1 MRLVSRTHRVAL
13 DWSFD
18 RNNLEPKIQI
28 DYIDT
33 KTNSLTFWPKEVSR
47 EMSGITFCDCS
58 ILWIFRCVLAA
69 ILATFFPTI
78 LIRSTPCRKEVR
90 RRLRMR
96 ALQRRKQS
104 HVWCCASV
112 SKGVRTSRHK
122 VWDLGSIQG
131 ITMKEK
137 GSDKHQETGCSA
149 TQIQKSDILK
159 RIEKIILLKPAGNW
173 GWRIKTEPKVMKE
186 NFLTPRA
193 QGNLQLH
200 HLNWKTWDTRTMD
213 TWVRSFNVWRRSWDC
228 LQPTQQSQW
237 THTKPMYWYGEC
249 FWPRIGQVQY
259 LHSLPE
265 GPTLRSR
272 ALCRRRIGEA
282 VPRAERFGDLIT
294 AGHKVLNEG
303 GESRNNNRY
312 AVVVQDLTTQRNQ
325 SFPWKTKTSQ
335 ETEESLSKLLE
346 PSHRPIVEHTDNS
359 MEFGNT
365 CEDLSWNRRTS
376 TPHRSETNEIA
387 ERAVRRVKEGTTA
400 KLLQSGLDEKWWAG
414 SMECYCYPRNVQ
426 DLLADGKTPCERR
439 FGEARKVQQFLLEQW
454 LNTIQFLHETSP
466 GSTNSARHFYLE
478 YSSDMR
484 LSRGE
489 IWKGDILVADIEEL
503 EKMDASE
510 IYPRRIKRSVNTTK
524 RRTLHIPSCRTHS
537 QIFRTRPRIPRT
549 HSKAGTACRA
559 CREWRSQCST
569 LCAERRIIPYST
581 EIHWCS
587 QGFSHKSGCVAR
599 KNVSTI
605 IGMWTRIEVYQIL
618 ETIPKVHI
626 IERETSKRIHVVR
639 EEIDEHSSNYQTWEC
654 VAWSMDQ
661 NWKSRSKREKQ
672 EWAIE
677 KPKLNNARRLRG
689 IYFIDPEDG
698 ENKETIKNA
707 RRKLEVSM
715 DAAMPCKKGR
725 KKQCSPQEARSCAS
739 NKIHQTKHACIVEAH
754 ESTRQ
759 RLESPP
765 PKDHEDHIEC
775 RGFNSMTHYN
785 LVHKFVPMP
794 QGMKI
799 PDARAAVGKDWKMYK
814 QLTPYQHTLRKNGG
828 CCQIAPNSKVRMS
841 RHIDTSS
848 TTSMAQIMGW
858 HWRSSCTVTHLQ
870 ASCGQDSSRNFL
882 LELGWEEV
890 PNWECLFV
898 HREQGLFL
906 SVYVDDIQ
914 MAGKKQFISWSRKL
928 GMHSTWM

>member
-1 MRLVSRTHRVAL
+1 
-13 DWSFD
+13 
-18 RNNLEPKIQI
+18 
-28 DYIDT
+28 
-33 KTNSLTFWPKEVSR
+33 
-47 EMSGITFCDCS
+47 MSGITFCDCS

-69 ILATFFPTI
+69 ILATFSPTI

-131 ITMKEK
+131 ITGKKRGRTSTRKLDARRLKFRNRTSSSESK
-137 GSDKHQETGCSA
+137 REFFSSQQETGAGESKPNRKWWKKIFWLRELKETCSFI
-149 TQIQKSDILK
+149 TW
-159 RIEKIILLKPAGNW
+159 IEK
-173 GWRIKTEPKVMKE
+173 
-186 NFLTPRA
+186 
-193 QGNLQLH
+193 
-200 HLNWKTWDTRTMD
+200 TWYTRTMD
-213 TWVRSFNVWRRSWDC
+213 TWVRSFNVWRRSWEC
-228 LQPTQQSQW
+228 LQPTQRSQW
-237 THTKPMYWYGEC
+237 THTEPMYWYGEC

-312 AVVVQDLTTQRNQ
+312 AVAVQDLTTQRNQ

-359 MEFGNT
+359 MEFGKT

-489 IWKGDILVADIEEL
+489 IWKGDILVSDIEEL

-524 RRTLHIPSCRTHS
+524 RRTLHIPS
-537 QIFRTRPRIPRT
+537 
-549 HSKAGTACRA
+549 
-559 CREWRSQCST
+559 
-569 LCAERRIIPYST
+569 
-581 EIHWCS
+581 
-587 QGFSHKSGCVAR
+587 
-599 KNVSTI
+599 
-605 IGMWTRIEVYQIL
+605 
-618 ETIPKVHI
+618 
-626 IERETSKRIHVVR
+626 
-639 EEIDEHSSNYQTWEC
+639 
-654 VAWSMDQ
+654 
-661 NWKSRSKREKQ
+661 
-672 EWAIE
+672 
-677 KPKLNNARRLRG
+677 
-689 IYFIDPEDG
+689 
-698 ENKETIKNA
+698 
-707 RRKLEVSM
+707 
-715 DAAMPCKKGR
+715 
-725 KKQCSPQEARSCAS
+725 
-739 NKIHQTKHACIVEAH
+739 
-754 ESTRQ
+754 
-759 RLESPP
+759 
-765 PKDHEDHIEC
+765 
-775 RGFNSMTHYN
+775 
-785 LVHKFVPMP
+785 
-794 QGMKI
+794 
-799 PDARAAVGKDWKMYK
+799 
-814 QLTPYQHTLRKNGG
+814 
-828 CCQIAPNSKVRMS
+828 
-841 RHIDTSS
+841 
-848 TTSMAQIMGW
+848 
-858 HWRSSCTVTHLQ
+858 
-870 ASCGQDSSRNFL
+870 
-882 LELGWEEV
+882 
-890 PNWECLFV
+890 
-898 HREQGLFL
+898 
-906 SVYVDDIQ
+906 
-914 MAGKKQFISWSRKL
+914 
-928 GMHSTWM
+928 